1 MPAKTRS
8 FIACIDLITG
18 KNKIRFN
25 KGTDQN
31 RIKRTVLTNMT
42 NEEIKTYITGILP
55 EAVFDETGEWLN
67 VSVEEKDWKRMAI
80 DLRNSS
86 LVFDYL
92 FCVTC
97 IDWKTHLTMVYH
109 LSSTTYRHSMVVKVN
124 LNRDLPEIDTVSDI
138 WRTAE
143 FHEREVFE
151 LFGVQFRNHPDLR
164 KLILTDDFIGY
175 PLRKDFEDPINMI
188 KL

>member
-1 MPAKTRS
+1 MS
-8 FIACIDLITG
+8 
-18 KNKIRFN
+18 
-25 KGTDQN
+25 
-31 RIKRTVLTNMT
+31 
-42 NEEIKTYITGILP
+42 NEEIKEFFTIEQPSAT
-55 EAVFDETGEWLN
+55 FDETGEWLTILI
-67 VSVEEKDWKRMAI
+67 EPADWKPLAQK
-80 DLRNSS
+80 LRHSV
-86 LVFDYL
+86 LHIDYL
-92 FCVTC
+92 FCLTC

-109 LSSTTYRHSMVVKVN
+109 LSSTTYRHTIVIKAN
-124 LNRDLPEIDTVSDI
+124 LDRTNPEIETVSDI

-151 LFGVQFRNHPDLR
+151 LFGVQFLEHPDLR